1 MTEKEMHKQ
10 YKEWVNPHH
19 AREYRDPVTGDTL
32 PYYPF
37 DIWVQHRLIQDGP
50 THSYEMIWENIKRHR
65 GALAIWYREYRVWCV
80 DNAYDYE
87 CPERWGIESIV

>member
-19 AREYRDPVTGDTL
+19 AREYRDTITGDRL

-37 DIWVQHRLIQDGP
+37 DIWVQRQLFLRGDHYTYMASWYTI
-50 THSYEMIWENIKRHR
+50 TKHR
-65 GALAIWYREYRVWCV
+65 GILAMWYREYRVWCV
-80 DNAYDYE
+80 DNTYDYE
-87 CPERWGIESIV
+87 CPEKWGIESIV

>member
-19 AREYRDPVTGDTL
+19 AREYVDPISGDKL

-37 DIWVQHRLIQDGP
+37 DIWVQNRLFEDGAP
-50 THSYEMIWENIKRHR
+50 AILWENIKQRR
-65 GALAIWYREYRVWCV
+65 GVLAIWYRQYRIWCIE
-80 DNAYDYE
+80 NTYDYE
-87 CPERWGIESIV
+87 CPAKWGIESIV